1 MLKNGFLLTHWFDIS
16 PLPTYA
22 CLTTDMTFFADVVR
36 LIEAVWA
43 AFDTQL
49 GAFQLQQRRGTC
61 PARLGPR
68 SCTQLTGL
76 VTFMTLGALPV
87 IPEEMHKKWVK
98 TFPSCLSNM

>member
-49 GAFQLQQRRGTC
+49 GAFQL
-61 PARLGPR
+61 
-68 SCTQLTGL
+68 
-76 VTFMTLGALPV
+76 
-87 IPEEMHKKWVK
+87 
-98 TFPSCLSNM
+98 